1 MPNISVNGDTN
12 VHGGAPLNTGLSENV
27 SAGDKPVALADQTS
41 SSQNDSQFDSRRRP
55 QHQAGNQKASAGSG
69 NVFVNNK
76 PVHRVGDARIDGATS
91 GPGISS
97 VKVNGD

>member
-1 MPNISVNGDTN
+1 MPNISVQGDTN
-12 VHGGAPLNTGLSENV
+12 VHGGAPLDTGLSGNV
-27 SAGDKPVALADQTS
+27 SAGNKPVALADQSS

-55 QHQAGNQKASAGSG
+55 QHRAGNQKATGGSG

-76 PVHRVGDARIDGATS
+76 PVHRVGDARIDGATA

-97 VKVNGD
+97 VKVNGN